1 MSDEKTVLRTAI
13 DRYGV
18 YAQCLMLFEEMAELQ
33 KEVCKNFRG
42 ADNTEQI
49 AEEITALEDA
59 IKAEMMAQHVNEM
72 QVDVYKVKWM
82 TVKSSRFD
90 TGAFRKA
97 MPELA
102 EQFTRQTE
110 TRRFCIA

>member
-1 MSDEKTVLRTAI
+1 MSEHELTGKVRELKELRSFA
-13 DRYGV
+13 
-18 YAQCLMLFEEMAELQ
+18 
-33 KEVCKNFRG
+33 
-42 ADNTEQI
+42 EQI

-97 MPELA
+97 MPELYD
-102 EQFTRQTE
+102 QFTKQT
-110 TRRFCIA
+110 TNRRFSVA

>member
-1 MSDEKTVLRTAI
+1 MSEHELTGKVRELKELRSFA
-13 DRYGV
+13 
-18 YAQCLMLFEEMAELQ
+18 
-33 KEVCKNFRG
+33 
-42 ADNTEQI
+42 EQI

-59 IKAEMMAQHVNEM
+59 IKAEMTVQHVNEM

-97 MPELA
+97 MPE
-102 EQFTRQTE
+102 
-110 TRRFCIA
+110 